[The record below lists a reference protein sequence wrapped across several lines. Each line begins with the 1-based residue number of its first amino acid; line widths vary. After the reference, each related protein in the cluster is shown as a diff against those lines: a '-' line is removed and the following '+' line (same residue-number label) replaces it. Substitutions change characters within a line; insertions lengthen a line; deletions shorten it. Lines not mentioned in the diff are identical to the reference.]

1 MSDAKLVFMG
11 AALTAAAAITDV
23 PPVILG
29 APAPLLL
36 AAYAGALFSLA
47 QTRPE
52 KWGPLVNR
60 PAALTGWSRTLA
72 LLGRGAGIMFTV
84 TSVAFVAAW
93 LVALAPHLFD
103 KIKDAP
109 LAPAA
114 GVLAYGFQLIVP
126 RAFNAIGKRIDA
138 WGGKP
143 APAPPAAEE
152 PGRE

>member
-1 MSDAKLVFMG
+1 MSDSKLVMLG
-11 AALTAAAAITDV
+11 AALTATAAATGV

-47 QTRPE
+47 QTPPE
-52 KWGPLVNR
+52 KWGSLVTVPR
-60 PAALTGWSRTLA
+60 TLKGWQRYLA

-93 LVALAPHLFD
+93 GVALSPHVVD
-103 KIKDAP
+103 KLKDAP

-114 GVLAYGFQLIVP
+114 GILAYGFQLIVP

-143 APAPPAAEE
+143 VAPAAEE

>member
-1 MSDAKLVFMG
+1 MSDSKLVMIG
-11 AALTAAAAITDV
+11 AVLTAAAAATDV
-23 PPVILG
+23 PPIIVG

-47 QTRPE
+47 QTPPE
-52 KWGPLVNR
+52 KWGSLVTIPKR
-60 PAALTGWSRTLA
+60 LTGWSRYLA
-72 LLGRGAGIMFTV
+72 LLGRGAGIMFAV
-84 TSVAFVAAW
+84 TSVAFVSAW
-93 LVALAPHLFD
+93 LVALAPHVFD

-114 GVLAYGFQLIVP
+114 GLLAYGFQLIVP

-138 WGGKP
+138 WGGKSA
-143 APAPPAAEE
+143 APAVEE